1 MNTQP
6 KHRQLPDNS
15 PFANVLVVVLGAI
28 AIAISFVI
36 GIVAFVALAVAV
48 LILGVIIW
56 IRLWWLGMKNR
67 QYAGNRSQAASPA
80 GPQSHG
86 HSIIEGEFHVIP
98 AKKGDDN
105 SSQT

>member
-36 GIVAFVALAVAV
+36 GIVAFVALAATV
-48 LILGVIIW
+48 LILGTIIW
-56 IRLWWLGMKNR
+56 IRIWWLGLKTR
-67 QYAGNRSQAASPA
+67 QYAGNRPQAARPGGS
-80 GPQSHG
+80 QSQG
-86 HSIIEGEFHVIP
+86 HSVIEGEFHVIP

-105 SSQT
+105 SPQT